1 MEGYSIALL
10 PAKIENGSA
19 NENEA
24 TLYPYFV
31 CLFVFHIFCLQSWKL
46 LAVLYFCRYVNIVC
60 LSII

>member
-24 TLYPYFV
+24 TLYPCFV
-31 CLFVFHIFCLQSWKL
+31 CLFFMYSVYNHGNYWQCYIF
-46 LAVLYFCRYVNIVC
+46 VGM
-60 LSII
+60 